1 MHWETLTAELSPER
15 RHRLLDEAGPI
26 LLSLTENRPGDRS
39 RLPALARTALEE
51 AAGRMRMVPPTD
63 TQLDELVRALLSR
76 AGGLGF
82 LEQLMPPVCNRYTD
96 LVLNPSGQLWARAR
110 GDMDF
115 THLADQTPSHQEVWQ
130 AIESLL
136 GPLGRA
142 CTEASP
148 SVDARMP
155 RDAASGFAGA
165 RLKVLHPAIVPGD
178 GYPSLALRFFEPNP
192 VDPQQLLAWNMLPE
206 TVLAQLLEAVG
217 NRINILVVGGTGTGK
232 TTLLSALCHGIPKS
246 ARIVKIEDPEELW
259 LPHPNVATLEAR
271 PAPPGSSIP
280 GYTVTDGVDDAMRMA
295 PSHILV
301 GEVRTGDAALS
312 LFRAFMSDHSGL
324 ATFHANGPLET
335 LVRLGVIMFAD
346 AGVPFEASRTMFVQ
360 AIQQVV
366 HIGFTEGRRR
376 VLGVYDV
383 RQETG
388 ATHDV
393 CFEPIWQSEHAD
405 PIPRLSI
412 SPATAPK
419 SKAPRKTAS
428 GKTTRRT
435 ASTRKKRAAAP
446 AADATVTDPTGTRE
460 QA

>member
-26 LLSLTENRPGDRS
+26 LLSLTGSQPGDRS

-51 AAGRMRMVPPTD
+51 AAGRMRMAPPTD
-63 TQLDELVRALLSR
+63 IQLDELVRALLSR

-82 LEQLMPPVCNRYTD
+82 LEQLMPPVCNLYTD
-96 LVLNPSGQLWARAR
+96 LVLNPGGQLWARAR

-115 THLADQTPSHQEVWQ
+115 THLADQAPSHQEVWQ

-165 RLKVLHPAIVPGD
+165 RLKVLHPAIAPGD

-192 VDPQQLLAWNMLPE
+192 VDPRQLLAWDMLPE
-206 TVLAQLLEAVG
+206 AVLAQLLEAVG
-217 NRINILVVGGTGTGK
+217 NRTNVLVVGGTGTGK
-232 TTLLSALCHGIPKS
+232 TTLLSALCHGIPRS

-324 ATFHANGPLET
+324 ATFHANGPMEALI
-335 LVRLGVIMFAD
+335 RLGVVMFAD

-366 HIGFTEGRRR
+366 HIGFAEGQRR
-376 VLGVYDV
+376 VLGVYGVRPETNTAHDV
-383 RQETG
+383 R
-388 ATHDV
+388 
-393 CFEPIWQSEHAD
+393 FEPVWQSDHAD
-405 PIPRLSI
+405 PDLSL
-412 SPATAPK
+412 STAPTAPPK
-419 SKAPRKTAS
+419 PKAPRKTAA
-428 GKTTRRT
+428 GRAARRT
-435 ASTRKKRAAAP
+435 APARKKRAAAEDAKEP
-446 AADATVTDPTGTRE
+446 APTGTKE
-460 QA
+460 KA

>member
-1 MHWETLTAELSPER
+1 MA
-15 RHRLLDEAGPI
+15 
-26 LLSLTENRPGDRS
+26 
-39 RLPALARTALEE
+39 
-51 AAGRMRMVPPTD
+51 PPTD

-136 GPLGRA
+136 GRLRMLDLVRAPVPRGRSGLPGTDAAGLQPLHRSGPESQPSSGRGRGGTWTTHLA
-142 CTEASP
+142 DQRHQLAGHR
-148 SVDARMP
+148 VGFAG
-155 RDAASGFAGA
+155 AHASGFAGA

-192 VDPQQLLAWNMLPE
+192 VDPQQLLAWDMLPE
-206 TVLAQLLEAVG
+206 PVLAQLLEAVG
-217 NRINILVVGGTGTGK
+217 NRTNVLVVGGTGTGK

-324 ATFHANGPLET
+324 ATFHANGPLEA
-335 LVRLGVIMFAD
+335 LIRLGVIMFAD

-383 RQETG
+383 GLETDT
-388 ATHDV
+388 THDV
-393 CFEPIWQSEHAD
+393 RFEPVWQSEHAD
-405 PIPRLSI
+405 PIPRLST
-412 SPATAPK
+412 SPAAAPK
-419 SKAPRKTAS
+419 PKALRKTAT
-428 GKTTRRT
+428 GKTARRT
-435 ASTRKKRAAAP
+435 AATRKKRAAAP
-446 AADATVTDPTGTRE
+446 AKEDTKAADPTETRE